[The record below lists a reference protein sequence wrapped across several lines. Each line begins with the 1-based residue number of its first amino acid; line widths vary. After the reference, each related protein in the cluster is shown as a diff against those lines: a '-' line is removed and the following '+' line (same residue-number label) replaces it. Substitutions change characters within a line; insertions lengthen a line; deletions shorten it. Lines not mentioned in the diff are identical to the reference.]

1 MLNHLLTTVESI
13 ANRPNWLMSVA
24 DALMETVLPQTTA
37 VAGNFCGCTSAC
49 KRKEW
54 VWVQYPEHF
63 GWRLDCIEV
72 GGGCPPGV
80 PC

>member
-24 DALMETVLPQTTA
+24 DAIIEAVLSQKIA
-37 VAGNFCGCTSAC
+37 SAGWPDCGCSPAC
-49 KRKEW
+49 KKKEW
-54 VWVQYPEHF
+54 RWFPISGGGGCWHCV
-63 GWRLDCIEV
+63 EV
-72 GGGCPPGV
+72 GGTCTG